1 VSEWGGSDPSGWH
14 RLVKALEANEAR
26 ASSRTTRVEQTLRSL
41 GTTLQRILRK
51 LNARED
57 SAVAPSGIDV
67 QRVET
72 LLAQGHFDL
81 MDPREARFVARA
93 FLHFAPEGVRKL
105 LLARPHL
112 LRTYVRSMLAR
123 WDASVD
129 APERWRAYANL
140 VSEGAGD
147 VVAGPVSIRELVSTR
162 GARASARATA
172 AKSLV
177 ECLRRL
183 TEEWRYSVSWGVTS
197 CALVAWLDEASAGDL
212 DASVD
217 LLVGDPEQQ
226 ALRALLLPRPLQA
239 GQPVGPR
246 GSEVAR
252 ATAIAVILKSRFPEA
267 RSIRRETFARVEPIL
282 LDGEFGDPRLVNVSN
297 AWSRVERSVPSAY
310 RAFVESLV
318 REDLAFFFGQA
329 MQAQDRREFWLRYL
343 GSIRRSLCVLGGS
356 AFRRIEAALAVGA
369 EPEAARA
376 LQRAYRT
383 LAGEYTSAFCLFFD
397 SWVVVEFSAVGNAA
411 YVYQRADFER
421 VLLPRIIGDA
431 RKHEPRP
438 SLSASTRDL
447 KRRDVAFHRLYHHQ
461 GWQPTF
467 ESFLSQFG
475 IVRSKITSR
484 PQVA

>member
-1 VSEWGGSDPSGWH
+1 MSEWGGSDPSGWH

-41 GTTLQRILRK
+41 GTTLQSILRK

-81 MDPREARFVARA
+81 MDSREARFVARA

-212 DASVD
+212 DASVG

-252 ATAIAVILKSRFPEA
+252 ATATAVILKSRFPEA

-318 REDLAFFFGQA
+318 REDLAFFFRHA
-329 MQAQDRREFWLRYL
+329 MREKAREKFWLGYVSQIRRTYCVLDPGVFGRLQQQLASAEPSLQGTIRRASRTKARRED
-343 GSIRRSLCVLGGS
+343 G
-356 AFRRIEAALAVGA
+356 
-369 EPEAARA
+369 
-376 LQRAYRT
+376 
-383 LAGEYTSAFCLFFD
+383 TSAFCLFFD
-397 SWVVVEFSAVGNAA
+397 DIVVVEFSVLGNAA
-411 YVYQRADFER
+411 YVYKRDFFETHFLPKLVSHSLYTPATLKAPQQAVYRLVHSRAWEMEMFR
-421 VLLPRIIGDA
+421 KLLA
-431 RKHEPRP
+431 M
-438 SLSASTRDL
+438 
-447 KRRDVAFHRLYHHQ
+447 
-461 GWQPTF
+461 
-467 ESFLSQFG
+467 G
-475 IVRSKITSR
+475 IRSS
-484 PQVA
+484 